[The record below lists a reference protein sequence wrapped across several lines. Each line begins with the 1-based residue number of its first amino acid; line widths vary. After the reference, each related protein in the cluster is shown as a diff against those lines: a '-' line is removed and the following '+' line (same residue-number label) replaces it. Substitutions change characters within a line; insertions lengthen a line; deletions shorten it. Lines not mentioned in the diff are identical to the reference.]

1 MEQLF
6 GYEQVAKWIVNIR
19 LTFVLFALVS
29 GSVVFAG
36 HRGFF
41 VGGIEGAPE
50 EGGIGLWGCS
60 RGCCW
65 DFVRRMYRGTLE
77 EGGIAPGV
85 DAVGDVFEVL
95 RGGCG

>member
-41 VGGIEGAPE
+41 VGG
-50 EGGIGLWGCS
+50 
-60 RGCCW
+60 
-65 DFVRRMYRGTLE
+65 
-77 EGGIAPGV
+77 
-85 DAVGDVFEVL
+85 
-95 RGGCG
+95 RGGRQRKEASVRAGTPSGDTTRAP

>member
-36 HRGFF
+36 HRGFLF
-41 VGGIEGAPE
+41 CWRYRGTPE
-50 EGGIGLWGCS
+50 EGGIG
-60 RGCCW
+60 
-65 DFVRRMYRGTLE
+65 
-77 EGGIAPGV
+77 PGV

-95 RGGCG
+95 WGGCG

>member
-50 EGGIGLWGCS
+50 EGGIGLCGMQS
-60 RGCCW
+60 
-65 DFVRRMYRGTLE
+65 
-77 EGGIAPGV
+77 GV
-85 DAVGDVFEVL
+85 EVL
-95 RGGCG
+95 WCGWRGGRQRKVASVRAGTPSGDTTRAP

>member
-1 MEQLF
+1 MSKKATVTKAFMRENTVFADAFNRIKQVPCFNCLYQEWCKPLLISCKAAF

-41 VGGIEGAPE
+41 V
-50 EGGIGLWGCS
+50 L
-60 RGCCW
+60 
-65 DFVRRMYRGTLE
+65 LE
-77 EGGIAPGV
+77 V
-85 DAVGDVFEVL
+85 
-95 RGGCG
+95 